1 VAGSLSWRI
10 PLGLQL
16 FPGILLGLG
25 AFVLPASPRL
35 LVLQGRREEALA
47 SLAKLRLR
55 PLSEARTDPLI
66 QVRTLDFPS
75 ICPSN
80 FGKIELMEME
90 AEATM
95 LQKTS
100 PIGRSRP
107 LRDEAL
113 AWARLF
119 DHRYIDRTLVGVVVM
134 FFQRE
139 HRGNIYLARRL
150 SATALQN
157 GVASMP

>member
-1 VAGSLSWRI
+1 VPGSSSWRI

-16 FPGILLGLG
+16 LPGILLGLG
-25 AFVLPASPRL
+25 VFVLPASPRL
-35 LVLQGRREEALA
+35 LVLQGRKEEALA

-66 QVRTLDFPS
+66 QVRTTILDFSS
-75 ICPSN
+75 ICLSN
-80 FGKIELMEME
+80 FRKIELMEME
-90 AEATM
+90 TEALM
-95 LQKTS
+95 LQKTN

-107 LRDEAL
+107 LRGEAL

-119 DHRYIDRTLVGVVVM
+119 DHRYIDRTLVGVIVM

-139 HRGNIYLARRL
+139 RRGTFTLL
-150 SATALQN
+150 DC
-157 GVASMP
+157 

>member
-1 VAGSLSWRI
+1 
-10 PLGLQL
+10 
-16 FPGILLGLG
+16 
-25 AFVLPASPRL
+25 
-35 LVLQGRREEALA
+35 
-47 SLAKLRLR
+47 
-55 PLSEARTDPLI
+55 
-66 QVRTLDFPS
+66 
-75 ICPSN
+75 
-80 FGKIELMEME
+80 ME
-90 AEATM
+90 AEALM

-100 PIGRSRP
+100 PTGRSGP

-139 HRGNIYLARRL
+139 HRGTFTFGRLL
-150 SATALQN
+150 SATASQN

>member
-1 VAGSLSWRI
+1 
-10 PLGLQL
+10 
-16 FPGILLGLG
+16 
-25 AFVLPASPRL
+25 
-35 LVLQGRREEALA
+35 
-47 SLAKLRLR
+47 
-55 PLSEARTDPLI
+55 
-66 QVRTLDFPS
+66 
-75 ICPSN
+75 
-80 FGKIELMEME
+80 MEME

-100 PIGRSRP
+100 PIGRSQP

-139 HRGNIYLARRL
+139 RRGTFTLLNC
-150 SATALQN
+150 
-157 GVASMP
+157 

>member
-1 VAGSLSWRI
+1 
-10 PLGLQL
+10 
-16 FPGILLGLG
+16 
-25 AFVLPASPRL
+25 
-35 LVLQGRREEALA
+35 
-47 SLAKLRLR
+47 
-55 PLSEARTDPLI
+55 
-66 QVRTLDFPS
+66 
-75 ICPSN
+75 
-80 FGKIELMEME
+80 MEME
-90 AEATM
+90 AEAIM

-100 PIGRSRP
+100 PIGSNRP

-139 HRGNIYLARRL
+139 FSRNICLARL
-150 SATALQN
+150 LGATVLQN